1 MIPGNPIH
9 SEIQPDKHR
18 LQFLKCYPPGR
29 EFIFYA
35 DQSLTANGQIIGKV
49 ALDFTPDKTTPRNH
63 FPWQASSNCEVQT
76 PTSAKGRST
85 GGLQAAAREWMNS
98 AISRAL
104 SGYQVRGSLYPEVPR
119 GGPGRTS
126 SLSHTP
132 TVPCALSSAHWSA
145 VRDWSQKQRQ
155 PMPTV
160 YAGLVTFR
168 GSSRQ
173 PIS

>member
-1 MIPGNPIH
+1 M
-9 SEIQPDKHR
+9 
-18 LQFLKCYPPGR
+18 LPPGR

-35 DQSLTANGQIIGKV
+35 DQSPTANGQIIGRV

-63 FPWQASSNCEVQT
+63 FPWQASSNYEVQT

-85 GGLQAAAREWMNS
+85 GCLQAAAWEWMNS

-104 SGYQVRGSLYPEVPR
+104 SGYQVRGSLCPEVPR
-119 GGPGRTS
+119 GGPGHTS
-126 SLSHTP
+126 SLSHAP
-132 TVPCALSSAHWSA
+132 TVSCALSSAHWSA
-145 VRDWSQKQRQ
+145 VRPQKQRQ
-155 PMPTV
+155 PTPTV

-168 GSSRQ
+168 GSSRR